1 MIRILTSLHDA
12 VFGGLERAT
21 VPVMTSL
28 ARFLFAAVLLF
39 YYWNSGL
46 TKLGDGFLGFLFPS
60 DGAYIQIFPKAVEA
74 AGYDFSQLGF
84 VHWLVVVAGTWAEFL
99 LPLAIVIG
107 LFTRLAALGMIGF
120 VVIQTLTDLY
130 GHGGIAH
137 EGTLGAWFDRLPDSI
152 VLDQR
157 AFWVFV
163 LLYLVFRGGG
173 PLSVDRLLRSGSSVR
188 QADPRPAQG

>member
-1 MIRILTSLHDA
+1 MIRTLTSLHDRL
-12 VFGGLERAT
+12 FGALESLS
-21 VPVMTSL
+21 VPVMTTF
-28 ARFLFAAVLLF
+28 ARFLFAAVLLM
-39 YYWNSGL
+39 YYWNSAL
-46 TKLGDGFLGFLFPS
+46 TKLGDGILGFLFPS

-74 AGYDFSQLGF
+74 AGYDFSQLGVF
-84 VHWLVVVAGTWAEFL
+84 HWAVAVAGTWAEFL

-120 VVIQTLTDLY
+120 IAVQSLTDLF

-137 EGTLGAWFDRLPDSI
+137 EGTLGAWFDRIPGSI
-152 VLDQR
+152 ILDQR

-173 PLSVDRLLRSGSSVR
+173 PISVDRLLRSGSSAH
-188 QADPRPAQG
+188 QADPQPARG